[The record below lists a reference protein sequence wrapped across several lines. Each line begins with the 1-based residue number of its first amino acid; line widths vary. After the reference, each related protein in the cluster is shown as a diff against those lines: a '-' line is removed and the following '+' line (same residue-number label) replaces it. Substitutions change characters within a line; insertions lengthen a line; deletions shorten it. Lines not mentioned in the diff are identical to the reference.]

1 MCVLIGV
8 IFVIC
13 PLLEVPNSTRCAIAC
28 VHHTLLIAAIEDI
41 VPVATYLSPLM
52 KEEVKTL
59 GMLLGLSHSTIMN
72 GYKCSSRI
80 KYLDSII
87 SAWFKKEDRVIQ
99 NGWWFDG

>member
-1 MCVLIGV
+1 MCVLFRV
-8 IFVIC
+8 IFVVC
-13 PLLEVPNSTRCAIAC
+13 PLPEVPNSVWCAIAG
-28 VHHTLLIAAIEDI
+28 VHHTILFTAVEDI

-72 GYKCSSRI
+72 GYKCSTSI

-87 SAWFKKEDRVIQ
+87 SAWFKREDRVSE
-99 NGWWFDG
+99 NG